1 MDALQAISDFLITLP
16 IGDFVATHD
25 WVWPFCET
33 LHFFG
38 MSILIGTVGIVDL
51 RILGVAKGIPIHV
64 LERFIPLGV
73 IAFIVNATTGFIFIA
88 GNPVG
93 GPMEYLTNLSLGLKM
108 LTVLIAGVNL
118 LIFYVAGVEKALKAV
133 PADGN
138 APGGAKVIAAVSLT
152 SWIFVIIFGRFIMY
166 NDTLLYAL
174 GL

>member
-1 MDALQAISDFLITLP
+1 MEALQAISDLLASLP
-16 IGDFVATHD
+16 IGDFVASHD
-25 WVWPFCET
+25 WVWPLCET

-38 MSILIGTVGIVDL
+38 MSVLLGTVGVVDL

-64 LERFIPLGV
+64 LEKFIPLGV
-73 IAFIVNATTGFIFIA
+73 VAFIVNAVTGFIFVA

-108 LTVLIAGVNL
+108 LMVLIAGVNL
-118 LIFYVAGVEKALKAV
+118 LIFYVAGVEKSLAAV
-133 PADGN
+133 PADGD
-138 APGGAKVIAAVSLT
+138 APGSAKAIAVVSLT
-152 SWIFVIIFGRFIMY
+152 AWIFVIIFGRFIMY

>member
-1 MDALQAISDFLITLP
+1 VEAISDFLISTG
-16 IGDFVATHD
+16 IGDYVAAHD

-33 LHFFG
+33 LHFIG
-38 MSILIGTVGIVDL
+38 MCTLLGTVGAVDL

-64 LERFIPLGV
+64 LEKFIPLGV
-73 IAFIVNATTGFIFIA
+73 IAFVVNAVTGFIFVA

-93 GPMEYLTNLSLGLKM
+93 GPMEYLLNLSLQLKM
-108 LTVLIAGVNL
+108 LLVLIAGINL
-118 LIFYVAGVEKALKAV
+118 LVFYVAGIEKSLAGV

-138 APGGAKVIAAVSLT
+138 APGGAKAIAAVSLT
-152 SWIFVIIFGRFIMY
+152 AWIFVIIMGRFIMY

>member
-1 MDALQAISDFLITLP
+1 MEAFSDFLISTG

-38 MSILIGTVGIVDL
+38 MSVLLGTVGVVDL
-51 RILGVAKGIPIHV
+51 RILGVAKGIPIHM
-64 LERFIPLGV
+64 LEKFIPLGV
-73 IAFIVNATTGFIFIA
+73 IAFIVNAVTGFIFIA

-93 GPMEYLTNLSLGLKM
+93 GPMEYLTNLSLQLKM
-108 LTVLIAGVNL
+108 LLVLIAGINL
-118 LIFYVAGVEKALKAV
+118 LVFYFAGIQRSLAAV
-133 PADGN
+133 PAEADAAGS
-138 APGGAKVIAAVSLT
+138 AKAVAAVSLT
-152 SWIFVIIFGRFIMY
+152 AWIMVIVMGRFIMY

>member
-1 MDALQAISDFLITLP
+1 MEAFSDFLIGLG

-33 LHFFG
+33 LHFVG
-38 MSILIGTVGIVDL
+38 MCVLLGTVGVVDL
-51 RILGVAKGIPIHV
+51 RVLGVAKGIPIKL

-73 IAFIVNATTGFIFIA
+73 IAFLVNLTTGFIFIA

-93 GPMEYLTNLSLGLKM
+93 GPMEYLTNLSLQLKM
-108 LTVLIAGVNL
+108 LLVLIAGVNL
-118 LIFYVAGVEKALKAV
+118 LLFYVTRIHESLDSL
-133 PADGN
+133 PPDGD
-138 APGGAKVIAAVSLT
+138 ASGGAKAVAAVSLGA
-152 SWIFVIIFGRFIMY
+152 WIMVIVMGRFIMY